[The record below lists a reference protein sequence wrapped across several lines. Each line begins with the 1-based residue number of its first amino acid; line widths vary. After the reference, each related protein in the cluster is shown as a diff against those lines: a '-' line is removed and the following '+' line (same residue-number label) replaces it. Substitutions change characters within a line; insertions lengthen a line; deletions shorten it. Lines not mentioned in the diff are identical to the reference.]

1 MITNI
6 KILIQAEVD
15 KIKDSLIEASDK
27 IHDNP
32 ELGYQEIKAVEIL
45 TGELK
50 KHNFIIEKGLI
61 GIETAFKATFEGK
74 EDGPVIAFLAEY
86 DALPGIGHACGH
98 NMIGTMSV
106 GAAIALSKVMED
118 IPGKIVVF
126 GTPAEET
133 SGAKVTLVDEG
144 VFDDVDVA
152 MMIHPKDT
160 NSIIESNLA
169 IDAIEFAYKGKVAQA
184 AIAPW
189 DGINALDG
197 VIQLFVAVNA
207 LRLRLRPEIRVHGI
221 ITKGGLAA
229 NIIPDEAVA
238 RFYIR
243 GPKRKDLDEVVKT
256 IIECAEGAA
265 KSTQTTV
272 SISNYEFS
280 FENMVPNVTMAYA
293 FRDNLIELGVQDI
306 NEEHITSFGSSD
318 MGNVS
323 HKIPAIHPYLAIAP
337 KGTITHS
344 LEFTEATAS
353 EKAHE
358 VLILGVKALAMTGY
372 DILTNQQLFNN
383 IKKEFKEIIKEQ

>member
-1 MITNI
+1 MIIMSVI
-6 KILIQAEVD
+6 KSMIQTEVEN
-15 KIKDSLIEASDK
+15 IKDSLITVSDK

-32 ELGYQEIKAVEIL
+32 ELGYEEYKAVEIL
-45 TGELK
+45 TGELD
-50 KHNFIIEKGLI
+50 KHGFIIEKGLI
-61 GIETAFKATFEGK
+61 GIPTAFKATFDGK
-74 EDGPVIAFLAEY
+74 ESGPVIAFLAEY

-106 GAAIALSKVMED
+106 GAAIALSKVMKD

-133 SGAKVTLVDEG
+133 SGAKVTLVNEG
-144 VFDDVDVA
+144 VFDNVDVA
-152 MMIHPKDT
+152 MMIHPKDS

-243 GPKRKDLDEVVKT
+243 GPKRKELDAVVKT

-265 KSTQTTV
+265 KSTQTSV

-280 FENMVPNVTMAYA
+280 FENMVPNVTMAHA

-306 NEEHITSFGSSD
+306 NEEPITSFGSSD

-323 HKIPAIHPYLAIAP
+323 HIIPAIHPYLAIAP

-344 LEFTEATAS
+344 IEFAEATAS
-353 EKAHE
+353 KRAHE
-358 VLILGVKALAMTGY
+358 VLIIGAKALAMTGY
-372 DILTNQQLFNN
+372 DILTNKQLYYR
-383 IKKEFKEIIKEQ
+383 IKEEFKG

>member
-1 MITNI
+1 MNEI
-6 KILIQAEVD
+6 KLLIQAEVD
-15 KIKDSLIEASDK
+15 KIKDSLIATSDK
-27 IHDNP
+27 IHENP
-32 ELGYQEIKAVEIL
+32 ELGYEEFKAVEIL
-45 TGELK
+45 TGELE

-61 GIETAFKATFEGK
+61 GIQTAFKATFDGK
-74 EDGPVIAFLAEY
+74 GSGPVIAFLAEY

-106 GAAIALSKVMED
+106 GAAIALSKVMKD
-118 IPGKIVVF
+118 IPGKIVVL

-133 SGAKVTLVDEG
+133 SGAKVTMVDEG
-144 VFDDVDVA
+144 VFDEVDVA

-306 NEEHITSFGSSD
+306 NEDPVTSFGSSD

-323 HKIPAIHPYLAIAP
+323 HKIPAIHPYLAIGP
-337 KGTITHS
+337 KGTMTHS
-344 LEFTEATAS
+344 LEFTKATAS

-358 VLILGVKALAMTGY
+358 VLILGAKALAMTGY
-372 DILTNQQLFNN
+372 DILTNEQLYYR
-383 IKKEFKEIIKEQ
+383 IKEEFEKSN